1 MALLFSEVQIQYVNL
16 KTKFVFFRR
25 KSRELLSFVF
35 GPSSYLKYRFQLSA
49 YRRRK
54 NGCLTFCSQIR
65 IRNIF
70 SISLDQSS
78 QNLIVG
84 KKYVSGLFTSHNRF
98 QNVQKSDLQSPF
110 RQQLLNGEEFLYAAL
125 LFQEVHIRCLNQNT
139 NIVFFSMEIKRV
151 IVVCFWPCELPE
163 IRIPIFSQTKG
174 VKVEV

>member
-1 MALLFSEVQIQYVNL
+1 MYLAQRVTRNTDSNYKPKEGRKSGSLTLCFRIWHGNIFPISQGQSFLNQILGKKYIGGKNL
-16 KTKFVFFRR
+16 NTNFVFFRR

-35 GPSSYLKYRFQLSA
+35 GPSSYLKYGFQLCA

-98 QNVQKSDLQSPF
+98 QNV
-110 RQQLLNGEEFLYAAL
+110 
-125 LFQEVHIRCLNQNT
+125 
-139 NIVFFSMEIKRV
+139 
-151 IVVCFWPCELPE
+151 
-163 IRIPIFSQTKG
+163 
-174 VKVEV
+174 